1 MFNKTSKPTSRPDA
15 MVPPTPSVT
24 PPVDVSPSPNL
35 NKVAPPM
42 SSSPMRSTPS
52 AKGFSTIGSGL
63 VIEGNVSGS
72 GDLVLEGT
80 VHGDIKV
87 SHLTVGEA
95 GNIEGKIEADTVE
108 IRGRVVGSIKGT
120 QIKLQATAYVEG
132 DITHEQLAIDVGA
145 YFQGRCL
152 QTRRVDDKAPVSPS
166 PASATPINAAP
177 ATSAAPAASPA
188 PAPVPAGGPS
198 LGSYDLNALADLK

>member
-1 MFNKTSKPTSRPDA
+1 MFNKTSKP
-15 MVPPTPSVT
+15 VTPEPRVMPQPVT
-24 PPVDVSPSPNL
+24 PPVDVSPALNL
-35 NKVAPPM
+35 NKVTPSM
-42 SSSPMRSTPS
+42 SSAPMRTQS
-52 AKGFSTIGSGL
+52 AKGLSTIGTGL
-63 VIEGNVSGS
+63 VIEGNVSGA

-80 VHGDIKV
+80 IHGDIKV

-95 GNIEGKIEADTVE
+95 GNVEGKVEADTIE

-120 QIKLQATAYVEG
+120 QVKLQATAYVEG

-152 QTRRVDDKAPVSPS
+152 QTRRVDDKAPVAPLNAV
-166 PASATPINAAP
+166 PAA
-177 ATSAAPAASPA
+177 SAAPAAPA
-188 PAPVPAGGPS
+188 PAASVATAGGPS

>member
-15 MVPPTPSVT
+15 MVPPPVT
-24 PPVDVSPSPNL
+24 PPVDVSPALNL
-35 NKVAPPM
+35 NKVTPPM
-42 SSSPMRSTPS
+42 SSPLRTQGT
-52 AKGFSTIGSGL
+52 KGFSTLGSGL
-63 VIEGNVSGS
+63 VIEGNVSGA

-95 GNIEGKIEADTVE
+95 GNVEGKIEADTIE
-108 IRGRVVGSIKGT
+108 IRGRVVGSIKGQ

-152 QTRRVDDKAPVSPS
+152 QTRRVDQNA
-166 PASATPINAAP
+166 AAP
-177 ATSAAPAASPA
+177 ATAPLNAVPAASAPTAAPAPAATASA
-188 PAPVPAGGPS
+188 PAAAPTGGPS
-198 LGSYDLNALADLK
+198 LNSYDLNALADLK